1 MLSFCP
7 YTASNGGAKVPNFLE
22 KHNPCCAGLEKNK
35 LNKRHTVSA
44 KLTEKISCRMKV
56 SFKKQTIGPELEL
69 SNWHNIL
76 NQSIRFWNL
85 RLQYLLE
92 TLAKAD
98 DAMCESELC
107 VGGSLEL
114 FYSLYYGSHSVPFD
128 NNKQLTNVKRKPLN
142 YLFQKPKSLPRLC
155 SVLWQTPSNKAQPEA
170 WPAVTQT
177 FSDDKGRLVIRSYSI
192 IGWF

>member
-1 MLSFCP
+1 MII
-7 YTASNGGAKVPNFLE
+7 
-22 KHNPCCAGLEKNK
+22 NK
-35 LNKRHTVSA
+35 LWLRTPDLWCWKWPRYQLCQNHCP
-44 KLTEKISCRMKV
+44 EKYYIKIMLIPHDQGFTNTIL

-107 VGGSLEL
+107 VGGSLES